1 MAMITSEEKQA
12 GRKVLSAVN
21 YISLVG
27 GADATLSGNSTITA
41 VCNAIANL
49 PDSASS
55 NQGEREAVIRGLKLG
70 VLVNAYSETHG
81 FSTIASM
88 RSSVAG
94 QIVPDI
100 DSTYNKELF
109 F

>member
-1 MAMITSEEKQA
+1 MAISGSEGQQA

-21 YISLVG
+21 SIATAG

-41 VCNAIANL
+41 VCNAIANF

-55 NQGEREAVIRGLKLG
+55 NQGIREAVIRGLKLG
-70 VLVNAYSETHG
+70 VQIGAFSETHG

-100 DSTYNKELF
+100 DANYAKELF
-109 F
+109 W